1 MASLVYS
8 NNASNARSLAQ
19 EAVSWYLD
27 HLNIR
32 QPHAANVRDYLRGP
46 VIALTAA
53 TLSIDA
59 TSSIDDSVSTKTN
72 QASTALPETAPLNW
86 RDYLN
91 QQGIGGLEES
101 LTLEELFA
109 PTTIDEKYAAL
120 SPRAKAR
127 LEAFLEGVAL
137 AVTSEETNGSSVLLK
152 TKRSE
157 KSGTGI
163 SLLEGL
169 VGFRSVNF
177 SNVASRSDSGVTKGE
192 ASPATKS
199 QQQAYQQL
207 GEFELVS
214 RLELYLR
221 LVGLAASLKGYC
233 VIAHEPL
240 KALKARARSLVAAFV
255 DTVGTVRRVN
265 KILTRLLTVL
275 TKELLAVT
283 TLSEDLCRGI
293 RNIVSGYV
301 HATSFASLAFLSSP
315 ESSAEQRLTPAILK
329 YLLYLQKNWEKC
341 EADCQLELML
351 SKVLNPSMRHMF
363 KTAEFQS
370 IGHLLEVYQGYR
382 DELHNIELPPR
393 FTDRTMNSE
402 DERIGQAIKDLQREV
417 IAVNGTILPHV
428 TNRSDL
434 VQLLVTALSART
446 LFDPRSRRRR
456 DRKKRIAS
464 PARRDGD
471 DTEDDEYHSSG
482 NEADFGETSAS
493 ESEKS
498 PGRRRSTFRLS
509 TVDLL
514 TKRLLLA
521 ASRTGTGGDAYFVVR
536 DLFGGEDVEVV
547 PSQYQPGAVRPAT
560 IDLLVRL
567 ASVTI
572 KSHSCFNIYPKSMVG
587 ETEPLIQIH
596 ATTTET
602 IALQEVRAT
611 DNADSSD
618 GMAVAELIL
627 QERPTEK
634 GGYRYLSI
642 RPALYEKVS
651 VWGTPS

>member
-27 HLNIR
+27 HLNIL

-53 TLSIDA
+53 ALSADA
-59 TSSIDDSVSTKTN
+59 TTSTDDPVSTKTN
-72 QASTALPETAPLNW
+72 QALSSLPETAPLNW

-91 QQGIGGLEES
+91 QQGIGGQEETF
-101 LTLEELFA
+101 TLEELFA
-109 PTTIDEKYAAL
+109 PTTIDEKYATL

-137 AVTSEETNGSSVLLK
+137 AVTSEETNGNSSVLVK
-152 TKRSE
+152 TKRTE
-157 KSGTGI
+157 NTGL

-177 SNVASRSDSGVTKGE
+177 SNSASRSGSVVTKGG
-192 ASPATKS
+192 AALSTKS

-221 LVGLAASLKGYC
+221 FVGLAASLKGDC

-240 KALKARARSLVAAFV
+240 KALKARTRSLVAAFV

-341 EADCQLELML
+341 EADCELELML
-351 SKVLNPSMRHMF
+351 STVLNPSMRHMF

-393 FTDRTMNSE
+393 FTDRTMKSE

-428 TNRSDL
+428 MNRSDL
-434 VQLLVTALSART
+434 VQLLMTALSART

-456 DRKKRIAS
+456 DRKKRIAN

-471 DTEDDEYHSSG
+471 DTEDDEYRSSG
-482 NEADFGETSAS
+482 NEADFGETSPS
-493 ESEKS
+493 ESEAS

-536 DLFGGEDVEVV
+536 DLFGGEDVEVL